1 MSLIN
6 QVLKDL
12 ERRHAGEDR
21 GAARAVQPLPD
32 DGPRR
37 GLWIALSVLSACV
50 LSGGGAWWYLSRPE
64 SPPAALLPLAE
75 KPALPAASASTA
87 APDSSPSPQSRSTAT
102 AQTPAAGSTSPATAP
117 PSATLP
123 PQSVAAPTG
132 PPPNVN
138 PQIAGMP
145 GAPAAPASVS
155 GPVSPPSPKA
165 LATEE
170 ASAATSTAD
179 SAVKP
184 VRKARPKSAEADAA
198 KRGLP
203 AIQSAEYPEPDG
215 PVPAPSIDKQVRPP
229 SDRERAEAEFRRG
242 MLALQGGN
250 DTEGEDRLRAALAI
264 DPLADKARQ
273 ALLGLYVQRG
283 RREDAER
290 LLEDRLRLDRR
301 HAGFAMALARLQLER
316 GANGEALVSLQRTL
330 PNGESNADYQAMLA
344 TTLARVGRHKE
355 AAERYEV
362 ATRLAPRNPV
372 WLMGMGVEL
381 RADNRA
387 EEARAAFQRAKDLGG
402 LDAQL
407 ASFVDQ
413 QIKDLKLK

>member
-1 MSLIN
+1 VNPEM
-6 QVLKDL
+6 
-12 ERRHAGEDR
+12 AGM
-21 GAARAVQPLPD
+21 
-32 DGPRR
+32 
-37 GLWIALSVLSACV
+37 
-50 LSGGGAWWYLSRPE
+50 SRP
-64 SPPAALLPLAE
+64 
-75 KPALPAASASTA
+75 
-87 APDSSPSPQSRSTAT
+87 
-102 AQTPAAGSTSPATAP
+102 
-117 PSATLP
+117 
-123 PQSVAAPTG
+123 
-132 PPPNVN
+132 
-138 PQIAGMP
+138 
-145 GAPAAPASVS
+145 PAAPASPS
-155 GPVSPPSPKA
+155 GPVTPPPAKA
-165 LATEE
+165 HPPTE
-170 ASAATSTAD
+170 AAAATPTPD
-179 SAVKP
+179 SGAKP
-184 VRKARPKSAEADAA
+184 ARKARTKSPVSDAA

-203 AIQSAEYPEPDG
+203 AVQSAEYPEPDG
-215 PVPAPSIDKQVRPP
+215 PAPAPSIDKQVRPL

-330 PNGESNADYQAMLA
+330 PYGESNVDYQGMLA

-355 AAERYEV
+355 AAERYEA
-362 ATRLAPRNPV
+362 ATRLAPRNPL

-381 RADNRA
+381 RADNRP
-387 EEARAAFQRAKDLGG
+387 EEARAAFQRAKDVGG
-402 LDAQL
+402 LDGQL

-413 QIKDLKLK
+413 QIKELK